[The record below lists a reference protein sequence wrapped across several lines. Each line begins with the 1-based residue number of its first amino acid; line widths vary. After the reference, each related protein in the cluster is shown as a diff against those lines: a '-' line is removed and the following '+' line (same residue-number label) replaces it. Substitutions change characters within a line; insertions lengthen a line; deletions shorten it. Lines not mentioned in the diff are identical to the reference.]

1 MTEFRLQALAQA
13 TELPMPTPDKTKID
27 KWDFIGKGDAAKQEP
42 VSSLTELPEAV
53 KNLIDENNSV
63 LVQRTGTTAF
73 VSLADEAKE
82 KGVIFTDIVTA
93 TEHAELV
100 QKYLMKDGVKVDE
113 HRLTALH
120 LCINQRWCIRICS
133 ENVVLETPLQAVFL
147 VDGEEA
153 NVYNHVLFVADA
165 NSTATYVENYVAN
178 ENAKGIANIVAEVI
192 VEQGAQVKF
201 GAVDLLAKDVT
212 TYVNR
217 RGVVGRDGRIDWALG
232 LMNDGNTISENV
244 TNLMGDGSYADT
256 KTVTIGRGNQTQNFT
271 TKVVHFGKHSEGW
284 ILKHGVQKIVQHLSL
299 TELVKLNTVHLNQMH
314 NNLLAFLC

>member
-1 MTEFRLQALAQA
+1 M
-13 TELPMPTPDKTKID
+13 
-27 KWDFIGKGDAAKQEP
+27 
-42 VSSLTELPEAV
+42 
-53 KNLIDENNSV
+53 
-63 LVQRTGTTAF
+63 
-73 VSLADEAKE
+73 
-82 KGVIFTDIVTA
+82 
-93 TEHAELV
+93 
-100 QKYLMKDGVKVDE
+100 
-113 HRLTALH
+113 
-120 LCINQRWCIRICS
+120 
-133 ENVVLETPLQAVFL
+133 
-147 VDGEEA
+147 
-153 NVYNHVLFVADA
+153 
-165 NSTATYVENYVAN
+165 
-178 ENAKGIANIVAEVI
+178 
-192 VEQGAQVKF
+192 EQGAQVKF

-299 TELVKLNTVHLNQMH
+299 TELVRLNTVHLNQMH